1 MDELPKEV
9 SKTVQS
15 TMDIEIQKI
24 KNELNF
30 QQNILGEQI
39 LNLKGQLLQSN
50 DERYQSQKEINR
62 LHQEIQKTQMID
74 EIRQRELYAALV
86 MKTRPGKVNS

>member
-1 MDELPKEV
+1 MEELPKEV
-9 SKTVQS
+9 TKTVQS

-50 DERYQSQKEINR
+50 DERHQSQKEINR

-86 MKTRPGKVNS
+86 MNTRPGKVDS